1 MSGGGIFLNGEWL
14 RVGTK
19 VVVLRHGYLG
29 MLGQFAGKTKN
40 GKLAVNLQGI
50 ACKLHVT
57 AAEIRRA
64 SYSETARVK

>member
-1 MSGGGIFLNGEWL
+1 VSGGGIFLDGEWL

-50 ACKLHVT
+50 ACKLQVT

-64 SYSETARVK
+64 KPVSTS